1 MNLSYRVMSM
11 KCRNFWATQLL
22 LSLFGFTL
30 IEFISTAFSYPR
42 TLLPDWSTNKSWT
55 KTQPWKCRLKANLAH
70 VFNAI
75 SLSRW
80 PKTSKLR
87 CMMVRSLTLATSVAT
102 QASMLL
108 IWKRT
113 CWFIVERSLLF
124 AHSAITPA
132 DNLVTSRHMRAH
144 SGEKP
149 FSCKQC
155 NYCCTE
161 ASRIKTH
168 MLSHSEEN
176 ILVAHSV
183 TIPAQA
189 LETSKHTR

>member
-30 IEFISTAFSYPR
+30 IEFISNAFSYPQ

-75 SLSRW
+75 SLSGW
-80 PKTSKLR
+80 PKTSKLTLFS
-87 CMMVRSLTLATSVAT
+87 MVERRPTAATSVAT

-108 IWKRT
+108 IWKPT

-124 AHSAITPA
+124 ANSATTPA
-132 DNLVTSRHMRAH
+132 QQLVPSRHTCSPTQERNLSAAH
-144 SGEKP
+144 TV
-149 FSCKQC
+149 
-155 NYCCTE
+155 NT
-161 ASRIKTH
+161 
-168 MLSHSEEN
+168 
-176 ILVAHSV
+176 
-183 TIPAQA
+183 PAQQLLISRDTCSPIREKSLSA
-189 LETSKHTR
+189 AHNVT